1 MDDAVEA
8 FLLAGASDQVN
19 GQVMNLG
26 GTEPVSLI
34 TLVETLV
41 KVADAGS
48 FRVEEFP
55 EERRRIDI
63 GDFYA
68 DYALIRQELGWEPTV
83 GLEEGLRRT
92 VGYYKKYREQYW
104 S

>member
-1 MDDAVEA
+1 
-8 FLLAGASDQVN
+8 
-19 GQVMNLG
+19 
-26 GTEPVSLI
+26 
-34 TLVETLV
+34 VETLV